1 MRSITTI
8 SILSLALFGV
18 PTLSSAKGVDSPAAQ
33 YSYTIGQ
40 RIGQLLKG
48 QVIGDLDANAF
59 AAGVKDYL
67 DGTPARLT
75 KAQMR
80 EALKQARAKAAA
92 EREKKAEEALEK
104 GKKFREE
111 NAKKEGVETL
121 DNGLQYQVL
130 KEGSGDSPKP
140 TDRVEVHYRGT
151 LIDGKE
157 FDSSYKRGK
166 PAQFSLQGVVPGFRE
181 AITRMK
187 PGAKWRVVMPP
198 ELAYGKRGAGADI
211 GPNETLIFDIE
222 LLKVLK

>member
-1 MRSITTI
+1 MRFVSI
-8 SILSLALFGV
+8 SLFGLSLLAASWAFADGL
-18 PTLSSAKGVDSPAAQ
+18 DSPESQ
-33 YSYTIGQ
+33 YAYTIGQ

-48 QVIGDLDANAF
+48 QVTGELDADAF

-67 DGTPARLT
+67 NGSPPRLS
-75 KAQMR
+75 KAQMKK
-80 EALKQARAKAAA
+80 ALQEARARAAA
-92 EREKKAEEALEK
+92 LREKKAAEALEK
-104 GKKFREE
+104 GKRFREQ
-111 NAKKEGVETL
+111 NAKKAGVKTL
-121 DNGLQYQVL
+121 ADGLQYEVL
-130 KEGSGDSPKP
+130 KEGDGESPKAS
-140 TDRVEVHYRGT
+140 DRVQVHYRGT

-166 PAQFSLQGVVPGFRE
+166 PAEFSLKGVVPGFRE

-211 GPNETLIFDIE
+211 GPNETLVFEIE